1 VTHKDEG
8 MIDAEDRLNAVADV
22 LAKMRMIELAAQV
35 REVAAELARLRHENK
50 RLWADSEQLQRMRAS
65 LADDLRQVRNEIERL
80 RM

>member
-1 VTHKDEG
+1 

-50 RLWADSEQLQRMRAS
+50 RLRADSEQLQRMRAS